1 MSGKKVSESNLK
13 AVCSVSS
20 LCKDLGISRAQFYN
34 LQKMGVFPK
43 GLKDKRTGR
52 PYFDVNLQ
60 NICHDIRRTGI
71 GNNGEPYLFYNPRWS
86 NPNQNCITMVKNKSQ
101 ADARYSEL
109 IDTLRQMGLTVSSSQ
124 VADAVK
130 ELYPDGFD
138 EQDQGLVIRNLYRF
152 LRERL

>member
-1 MSGKKVSESNLK
+1 MSGKKVSENNLK

-52 PYFDVNLQ
+52 PYFDINLQ

-71 GNNGEPYLFYNPRWS
+71 GHNREPYLFYNPRGS
-86 NPNQNCITMVKNKSQ
+86 NPDKQRRTMVKNKSK
-101 ADARYSEL
+101 ADTRYTEL
-109 IDTLRQMGLTVSSSQ
+109 IDTLQQMGLTVSLSQ
-124 VADAVK
+124 VADVVK
-130 ELYPDGFD
+130 ELYPDGLE
-138 EQDQGLVIRNLYRF
+138 EQDQGLVKRNLYRF

>member
-1 MSGKKVSESNLK
+1 MSGKKTPESNLK

-20 LCKDLGISRAQFYN
+20 LCRDMGISRAQFYN
-34 LQKMGVFPK
+34 LQKLGVFPQ

-52 PYFDVNLQ
+52 PYFDINLQ

-71 GNNGEPYLFYNPRWS
+71 GHNGEPYLFYNPRGS
-86 NPNQNCITMVKNKSQ
+86 NPVQNHRTTAKNKSQ
-101 ADARYSEL
+101 DDTRYLEQ
-109 IDTLRQMGLTVSSSQ
+109 IDTLRQMGLTVSPSQ

-130 ELYPDGFD
+130 EVYPDGLE